1 MRLGFVISD
10 KMTMTDV
17 NNRRVLTDTLQSGE
31 MICNVNNYCKI
42 YVLLNCYQHYRLN
55 FKSFSFWLR
64 YSLALS
70 YFY

>member
-1 MRLGFVISD
+1 MFDIIKIALQIKISHWILEKMRLGFVISD

-42 YVLLNCYQHYRLN
+42 YVLLNCYQQ
-55 FKSFSFWLR
+55 F
-64 YSLALS
+64 
-70 YFY
+70 